1 MTISYLIKR
10 RIDYHGSCG
19 RCSWDINDA
28 NYVCGFFCF
37 LFSWNSFMEKLKQM
51 NEILLNL
58 HIILSLSLIAKNILV
73 LQLAI
78 R

>member
-1 MTISYLIKR
+1 
-10 RIDYHGSCG
+10 
-19 RCSWDINDA
+19 
-28 NYVCGFFCF
+28 
-37 LFSWNSFMEKLKQM
+37 MEKLKQM